1 MQSRFS
7 IVSQNGGFER
17 VYQVVSPVAR
27 KDQPQTMSDIG
38 RHDHNESRV
47 SDIFSSVIQ
56 TTL

>member
-27 KDQPQTMSDIG
+27 KYQPKTMSDIG
-38 RHDHNESRV
+38 PYDQNESRV

-56 TTL
+56 ATL